1 MKIPFMA
8 AAFATLLIASPGL
21 AQQPPKPLIESYGTP
36 FPTTGAVERP
46 DSKLRYRVVFSV
58 TKAAADPTKPSPS
71 LDKIAR
77 FLNLLDADG
86 VRIKPGDVVAIIY
99 GPATS
104 VVTTD
109 AGYAAKTKA
118 TTNPNSPLIAKLQAA
133 GVVVAVC
140 GQALS
145 AHQIATSDLAPGI
158 RVDVAA
164 MTTLVALQLRG
175 FAVLTD

>member
-1 MKIPFMA
+1 MKA
-8 AAFATLLIASPGL
+8 LFATAVLASLCIAAPAL
-21 AQQPPKPLIESYGTP
+21 AQQPPKPLIDSYGAP
-36 FPTTGAVERP
+36 FPTTDAVERP
-46 DSKLRYRVVFSV
+46 DPTLRYRVVFSV
-58 TKAAADPTKPSPS
+58 TKAAADPSKPTPS

-86 VRIKPGDVVAIIY
+86 VCVKPGDVVAIIY
-99 GPATS
+99 GPATA
-104 VVTTD
+104 VVATD

-118 TTNPNSPLIAKLQAA
+118 LTNPNLPLIAKLQAA

-145 AHQIATSDLAPGI
+145 AHQIPSSDLAPGI

-164 MTTLVALQLRG
+164 MTTLANLQLRG
-175 FAVLTD
+175 WAVLTD